1 MTTNDAARA
10 DFEAFARSPHFGL
23 SPGHFERGDDGQ
35 YLNVATEAY
44 WLAFRAGR
52 GSLVV
57 ELPPIE
63 AWDNDGYLERER
75 DDDASSRMALVALVD
90 VRIALEAQGINV
102 R

>member
-1 MTTNDAARA
+1 LTTNDALRA

-57 ELPPIE
+57 ELPGINPHGGV
-63 AWDNDGYLERER
+63 DFQRQYQERCKR
-75 DDDASSRMALVALVD
+75 
-90 VRIALEAQGINV
+90 ALEAQGV
-102 R
+102 TVK

>member
-1 MTTNDAARA
+1 MSNDVRA
-10 DFEAFARSPHFGL
+10 DFEAFARSPAFGL

-57 ELPPIE
+57 ELPPVG
-63 AWDNDGYLERER
+63 APR
-75 DDDASSRMALVALVD
+75 DDHPSRRRWHNIRNNTLEACK
-90 VRIALEAQGINV
+90 RALEAQGV
-102 R
+102 TVK